1 MRRRR
6 VDAGYRDTAARL
18 RKGVDLHRGDRLD
31 EGEFMRRRFDAHVV
45 EPDDPPFAVR
55 DFRPIAIVRLEMPVG
70 DGPRVAGIGL
80 VEMFWRSGSG
90 REDEGRSECE
100 SEPRAPR

>member
-1 MRRRR
+1 
-6 VDAGYRDTAARL
+6 
-18 RKGVDLHRGDRLD
+18 
-31 EGEFMRRRFDAHVV
+31 MRRRFDAHVV

-90 REDEGRSECE
+90 REDEGRSECD